1 MSSNK
6 NSGWWLILFAGI
18 LGLFAGFFV
27 FPFLYGLSFDY
38 SRFSYSPVENGITSS
53 GDSGALI
60 EGNFP
65 GEHVKGVSHVSVGF
79 LFGGASVPVWSSDL
93 SKHSLV
99 RSSNHRLADT
109 IRTGT
114 FGESPGIVVNV
125 PYLFGDR
132 SHDIV
137 LSRKWDEKGHMY
149 FLSPQHRAD
158 TSGRW
163 DMEGHKYFISNIWS
177 TESHDIALSF
187 TWEDVGH
194 YHSVSLVEPFSPD

>member
-1 MSSNK
+1 MVVDK
-6 NSGWWLILFAGI
+6 NRSWWLILFAGV

-38 SRFSYSPVENGITSS
+38 TRFSLSPGEISSS
-53 GDSGALI
+53 GDSSGALI

-65 GEHVKGVSHVSVGF
+65 GGHIKGITHISVEIF
-79 LFGGASVPVWSSDL
+79 KVPIWNSDP
-93 SKHSLV
+93 SKHSILP
-99 RSSNHRLADT
+99 SSYHRLADT

-114 FGESPGIVVNV
+114 FSGGSPGIVVNV
-125 PYLFGDR
+125 PYFFGDM

-163 DMEGHKYFISNIWS
+163 DMEGHKYFLSNIWS
-177 TESHDIALSF
+177 SESHNMDLSF
-187 TWEDVGH
+187 AWEDGGH
-194 YHSVSLVEPFSPD
+194 YHSVSLVEPFSPIE